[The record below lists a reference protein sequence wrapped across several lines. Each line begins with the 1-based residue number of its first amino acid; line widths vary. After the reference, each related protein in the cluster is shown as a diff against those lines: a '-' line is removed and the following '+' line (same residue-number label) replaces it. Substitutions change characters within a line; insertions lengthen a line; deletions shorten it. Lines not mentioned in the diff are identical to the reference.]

1 MLIAPA
7 ELVPVG
13 STIPEVGWAVTIVGS
28 AVLDNELVGEDVAVP
43 PAEGPAADG
52 FAQKLLILLFHC
64 PLNRSG
70 QFEDGKLG
78 AFCSASAGAF
88 KLTETRPAELAW
100 IWTSRGGTGI

>member
-28 AVLDNELVGEDVAVP
+28 TVLGNELVGEDVAEDVAVTP
-43 PAEGPAADG
+43 VAGPAADG

-78 AFCSASAGAF
+78 AFCKAAAGAF
-88 KLTETRPAELAW
+88 RLTETRPAELA
-100 IWTSRGGTGI
+100 